1 MLDPKWILTAPKYRG
16 AFRPMVVNW
25 WVVWGH
31 SCVWGCLEIS
41 GDVIYFLI
49 FILFIW
55 LLGVLVVAHTI
66 FDVLCGMWD
75 LLIIP
80 RPGIQPGRHV
90 L

>member
-1 MLDPKWILTAPKYRG
+1 MLDPKWISTAPKYRG
-16 AFRPMVVNW
+16 AFIPMVVNW

-31 SCVWGCLEIS
+31 SRVWGCLEIS

-66 FDVLCGMWD
+66 FDLPCGMWD